1 MAGALDVLPGAL
13 AMRKA
18 EEPKLSRI
26 AAALRGE
33 FNESYMPKQY
43 DDEYGVMRERSIA
56 NWLPL
61 IVDVVAENLFVE
73 GYRRPVDGDNL
84 AVWTTWTLN
93 KLTMYQSAV
102 HRGALAFGRS
112 YVTVRPGDVAAV
124 VQAAPATS
132 WTVCYANPG
141 DEWPVWGL
149 RRLRSVKMAD
159 DSAGTA
165 FEVWDAE
172 TVTVLNVPGDGT
184 SLDDVDSVETV
195 SVEAH
200 GLGVCP
206 IVKFSNRLPLE
217 EGTDPVGEVAPL
229 IPIQER
235 LNETTLGLLMAQ
247 HYSAFRQRWATGM
260 NIPRDP
266 KTGEAIEPFKAAVNR
281 LWMTDAKDA
290 QFGEFNQTDLSGFLN
305 SLESGVKHMAA
316 IAQVPPHYLLGAMV
330 NISAEALTAAQ
341 AGLRHKTDER
351 QTLFGESWGQVFRL
365 IAAAQNDLA
374 TAEDTTAGVI
384 WRDTESRS
392 LPATVDGLGK
402 ASQMLGI
409 PGEGLWSRIP
419 GVTAADVAYWR
430 KLKDD
435 AAVAGAMADFFTGG
449 AGAATAGALPPATGP
464 VV

>member
-1 MAGALDVLPGAL
+1 MASALDVLPGAL

-18 EEPKLSRI
+18 DQPRLAKI

-33 FNESYMPKQY
+33 FEESYMPKQY
-43 DDEYGVMRERSIA
+43 DDEYKSMRERAIA

-73 GYRRPVDGDNL
+73 GYRRPDSGDDL
-84 AVWTTWTLN
+84 SVWAVWTAN
-93 KLTMYQSAV
+93 KLNMYQTAV

-112 YVTVRPGDVAAV
+112 YVTVRPGDPFPV
-124 VQAAPATS
+124 VQSAPATS
-132 WTVCYANPG
+132 WTVRYAEPG

-149 RRLRSVKMAD
+149 RRLRKVKLAD
-159 DSAGTA
+159 DSDGTQ
-165 FEVWDAE
+165 FELWDAE
-172 TVTVLNVPGDGT
+172 ACSVVNVPGDGT
-184 SLDDVDSVETV
+184 SLEDVSAVEIV
-195 SVEAH
+195 STEVH
-200 GLGVCP
+200 GMGVCP
-206 IVKFSNRLPLE
+206 IVRFMNRLPLE
-217 EGTDPVGEVAPL
+217 EGTEPVGEVEPL
-229 IPIQER
+229 IPIQLR
-235 LNETTLGLLMAQ
+235 NNETSLGLIMAT
-247 HYSAFRQRWATGM
+247 HYSAFRQRWAVGM
-260 NIPRDP
+260 SIPRDP
-266 KTGEAIEPFKAAVNR
+266 ATGQPIEPFKAAVNR
-281 LWMTDAKDA
+281 LWMTDKADA
-290 QFGEFNQTDLSGFLN
+290 QFGEFSQTDLSGFLN
-305 SLESGVKHMAA
+305 SLEAGVKSMAA
-316 IAQVPPHYLLGAMV
+316 IAQVPPHYLLGSMV

-365 IAAAQNDLA
+365 IAAAMGDLA
-374 TAEDTTAGVI
+374 VAEDVTARVI

-435 AAVAGAMADFFTGG
+435 AAVAGAMAEFFTGG
-449 AGAATAGALPPATGP
+449 AGTATTGALPPATGLG
-464 VV
+464 V

>member
-1 MAGALDVLPGAL
+1 
-13 AMRKA
+13 
-18 EEPKLSRI
+18 
-26 AAALRGE
+26 
-33 FNESYMPKQY
+33 
-43 DDEYGVMRERSIA
+43 
-56 NWLPL
+56 
-61 IVDVVAENLFVE
+61 
-73 GYRRPVDGDNL
+73 
-84 AVWTTWTLN
+84 
-93 KLTMYQSAV
+93 
-102 HRGALAFGRS
+102 
-112 YVTVRPGDVAAV
+112 
-124 VQAAPATS
+124 
-132 WTVCYANPG
+132 
-141 DEWPVWGL
+141 
-149 RRLRSVKMAD
+149 
-159 DSAGTA
+159 
-165 FEVWDAE
+165 
-172 TVTVLNVPGDGT
+172 
-184 SLDDVDSVETV
+184 
-195 SVEAH
+195 
-200 GLGVCP
+200 
-206 IVKFSNRLPLE
+206 VKFSNRLPLE
-217 EGTDPVGEVAPL
+217 EGSDPVGEVAPL

-235 LNETTLGLLMAQ
+235 LNETTLGLLLAQ

-266 KTGEAIEPFKAAVNR
+266 KTGAPIEPFKAAVNR
-281 LWMTDAKDA
+281 LWMTDKPDA

-365 IAAAQNDLA
+365 IAAVQGDLA
-374 TAEDTTAGVI
+374 TAEDTTARVI

-435 AAVAGAMADFFTGG
+435 AAVAGAMAEFFTGG
-449 AGAATAGALPPATGP
+449 AGSAPALSPATGTG
-464 VV
+464 V